1 MENSFK
7 VIRIWNIPI
16 GVHPS
21 WFLIFGLLTFSLATS
36 LMPAEYPQLGNGMH
50 WLLALATSLV
60 FFLSVLA
67 HELGHAYLALRNQV
81 PVKGISLFFFGGV
94 AQITQEPRTPGM
106 EFKIAIA
113 GPLVSLGLALFF
125 ELTYLLDAQIPYL
138 AATSEYLARINL
150 MLALFNMIPGFP
162 LDGGRVLR
170 SIVWKVSGDF
180 KRSTWIASRVGQ
192 LVAFGFIGFGIYS
205 ALTAGLVNGL
215 WLGFIGWFLLNAAS
229 SAYMQTT
236 LQDRLEGV
244 TVAQVMQR
252 NYPIVAGNMTLDRL
266 VQEQVMTLGQQVF
279 VVNGFEP
286 DRRSGIL
293 TLNDIKRQPAQKW
306 RFLTTEQAMI
316 PWERL
321 AQVNPDTP
329 LLEALKKMEESGLI
343 QVPVVNGSRVE
354 GLVSREQVLNY
365 LRLRTELGA

>member
-16 GVHPS
+16 GVHPT
-21 WFLIFGLLTFSLATS
+21 WFLIFGLFTFSLATS
-36 LMPAEYPQLGNGMH
+36 LMPTEYPQLSSGMH
-50 WLLALATSLV
+50 WALGLATSLV

-67 HELGHAYLALRNQV
+67 HELGHAYLALRNKV

-94 AQITQEPRTPGM
+94 AQITEEPRTPGM

-113 GPLVSLGLALFF
+113 GPLVSLALALFF
-125 ELTYLLDAQIPYL
+125 QLTYLLDAQIPFL
-138 AATSEYLARINL
+138 AAPSEYLARINL

-180 KRSTWIASRVGQ
+180 KRSTWIAARVGQ

-236 LQDRLEGV
+236 LQNKLEGV

-252 NYPIVAGNMTLDRL
+252 NYPIVPGNMTLDRL
-266 VQEQVMTLGQQVF
+266 VQEQVMTQGQQVF

-306 RFLTTEQAMI
+306 RFLTTEQAMV
-316 PWERL
+316 PWECL
-321 AQVNPDTP
+321 AQVSPDTP